1 MKTNPLISIGVTTY
15 DRDEML
21 KECLLSILNQT
32 FCDVEILVGNDCVTR
47 SVTGESLGID
57 DPRIIFFNYEKN
69 IGPVENANTLLRLS
83 TGEYFTLLAD
93 DDLHGNQFLSA
104 MAKCISIFNSP
115 QSIFSSFS
123 SDLNE
128 IMGVGKTDDIVGGAK
143 SYCGSDFLKLYLE
156 RKVKTIGCYS
166 VTNTN
171 HLRAIGGLS
180 QLGHGR
186 SIYAEM
192 PIVLASGLLDNVIY
206 LDCPLV
212 YFRPHEGSL
221 SSSNIKIEDMRTSQ
235 VALLDRSLP
244 ILRDPIVLKDFP
256 RNLYLLLVWC
266 VKDYATVIN
275 RSGNLNLKS
284 IYQYLKFLRV
294 AVLLAKHT
302 PYARKIICSIAAIA
316 FSEIVLAT
324 KAKIKRLIWPLLK
337 NP

>member
-1 MKTNPLISIGVTTY
+1 MKANPRISIGVTTY

-21 KECLLSILNQT
+21 KECLLSILNQN
-32 FCDVEILVGNDCVTR
+32 FCNVEILVGNDCVTR
-47 SVTGESLGID
+47 SVTSESLGID

-93 DDLHGNQFLSA
+93 DDLHGSQFLST
-104 MAKCISIFNSP
+104 MAQCISIFNSP

-123 SDLNE
+123 SDLSE
-128 IMGVGKTDDIVGGAK
+128 IMSVGNTDEIVRGAK
-143 SYCGSDFLKLYLE
+143 RYHGSDYLRLYLE

-166 VTNTN
+166 VSNTKY
-171 HLRAIGGLS
+171 LRAVGGLS
-180 QLGHGR
+180 QLGDGR

-192 PIVLASGLLDNVIY
+192 PIVLASGLLENVIY

-212 YFRPHEGSL
+212 YFRPHDGSL

-244 ILRDPIVLKDFP
+244 ILRNPTVLEDFP

-275 RSGNLNLKS
+275 RSGKLDLKS
-284 IYQYLKFLRV
+284 IYQYLKFLRG
-294 AVLLAKHT
+294 AVLLTKNT
-302 PYARKIICSIAAIA
+302 PYARKTIYSIVAIA
-316 FSEIVLAT
+316 FNEIVLAM
-324 KAKIKRLIWPLLK
+324 KAKVKNLILPPLTK
-337 NP
+337 P